1 MFLSWQLGSQVSIDV
16 FSAAESCIHFLPL
29 RSIGIRFAMKVAFWV
44 ESKTSLMLIWL
55 QDVYI
60 IFRLIQD

>member
-1 MFLSWQLGSQVSIDV
+1 
-16 FSAAESCIHFLPL
+16 LPL